1 MEIINITK
9 YLDKNDYM
17 DILNSLNDK
26 DKFFDFIKLVLEQF
40 NNLNTKKIEFII
52 KIILNKVIYFDGN
65 IQSEDLQTFYKKIE
79 AAKGFNLNILNKF
92 ISTYDKLNQLKVIF
106 IALNFQLINLFKKK
120 FNDFSKFIKN
130 KILKTE
136 DLENI
141 KELVENK
148 VIVYYNSFFET
159 SYNNIFF
166 KRITDCKNVI
176 TQDANTEEII
186 KRLISLKE
194 LFTLPF
200 LEKLGIE
207 IITLQDFLHMEYN
220 KRVTYYRIF
229 YIKTFSLF
237 KNYFKLFDTIESIK
251 NEIDDLIKIDPL
263 NYIDS
268 LYDSSSSFIFS
279 EDNLE
284 IEMNKFEDK
293 EKISIFNF
301 ENSYEEIEYENSSSE
316 DDHVDTPFISMA
328 DMAPFIMDEEE
339 SNGQSNSSSESYGSS
354 ESPSDEDNEIS
365 DIFVKKEDQ

>member
-17 DILNSLNDK
+17 DILNSLSDK
-26 DKFFDFIKLVLEQF
+26 DNFYNFIKLVLEQF

-65 IQSEDLQTFYKKIE
+65 IQSEDLQFFYKKIE
-79 AAKGFNLNILNKF
+79 DTKGFNLNILNKF
-92 ISTYDKLNQLKVIF
+92 ISTYDKLKQLKIIF
-106 IALNFQLINLFKKK
+106 ISLNFQLINLFKKK
-120 FNDFSKFIKN
+120 FNDFNEYVKNQILTPKDLDDIKLL
-130 KILKTE
+130 I
-136 DLENI
+136 
-141 KELVENK
+141 ENK
-148 VIVYYNSFFET
+148 VIVYYNAFFET

-166 KRITDCKNVI
+166 KRITDCKNIV

-207 IITLQDFLHMEYN
+207 TITLQDFLHMEYN
-220 KRVTYYRIF
+220 KRVNYYRMF

-237 KNYFKLFDTIESIK
+237 KNYFKLFDTVLSIK
-251 NEIDDLIKIDPL
+251 SEIDELIKIDPL

-293 EKISIFNF
+293 DKISIFNF
-301 ENSYEEIEYENSSSE
+301 ENSYEEIEYEKSSSE
-316 DDHVDTPFISMA
+316 EDLADTPFVSLA
-328 DMAPFIMDEEE
+328 DIAPFIVDDNE

-354 ESPSDEDNEIS
+354 ESASDEDIEIS
-365 DIFVKKEDQ
+365 DIFVKNED

>member
-9 YLDKNDYM
+9 YLDKNDYT
-17 DILNSLNDK
+17 DILNTLNDK
-26 DKFFDFIKLVLEQF
+26 DKFYDFIKLVLEQF
-40 NNLNTKKIEFII
+40 NNLNSKKIEFII

-65 IQSEDLQTFYKKIE
+65 IHSENLQIFYKKIE
-79 AAKGFNLNILNKF
+79 DDKGFNLNILNKF
-92 ISTYDKLNQLKVIF
+92 ISTYDKLKQLKIIF
-106 IALNFQLINLFKKK
+106 IALNFQIINLFKKK
-120 FNDFSKFIKN
+120 FKEFEMFTKN
-130 KILKTE
+130 QILTME

-148 VIVYYNSFFET
+148 VIVYYNAFFET

-176 TQDANTEEII
+176 TQEVNTDEII
-186 KRLISLKE
+186 DRLISLKK

-200 LEKLGIE
+200 LEKLGVE
-207 IITLQDFLHMEYN
+207 SITIQDFLDMEYN
-220 KRVTYYRIF
+220 KRVTYYRTF

-237 KNYFKLFDTIESIK
+237 KNYFKLFDTIGSIK
-251 NEIDDLIKIDPL
+251 SDIDDLIKIDPL

-284 IEMNKFEDK
+284 IEMSKFEDK
-293 EKISIFNF
+293 EKISIFSF

-316 DDHVDTPFISMA
+316 DDHADTPFISMA
-328 DMAPFIMDEEE
+328 DMAPFVIDEEE

-365 DIFVKKEDQ
+365 DIFVKKED